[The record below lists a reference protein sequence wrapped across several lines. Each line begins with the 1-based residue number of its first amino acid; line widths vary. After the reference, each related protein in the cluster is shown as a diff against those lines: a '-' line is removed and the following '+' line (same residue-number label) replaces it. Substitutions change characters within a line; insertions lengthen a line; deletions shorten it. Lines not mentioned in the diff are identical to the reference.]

1 MSSATPDSR
10 QQGAFEFGDEA
21 ALLITSLRGVPFFV
35 PRDIGWPRLSELAE
49 DNGVLAIVLE
59 SLLEMGTDVPR
70 TFASAARE
78 CRRSAE
84 RFAATLEDLLQRFA
98 EQSIDALP
106 LKGPALA
113 LALYGDA
120 TLRSCNDLDLLVR
133 RDDYTR
139 AEALLL
145 DQGFVGRETDDYHRR
160 FVRHGIPVE
169 LHVEIASPQYFPF
182 DSDGI
187 WKRSR
192 VENFRG
198 KPMRAMC
205 DEDLVLYLCL
215 HGLKHGFSRL
225 IWILDA
231 ARALRAPG
239 GLNYRELARRARREG
254 LEPWLVIGCEVV
266 RAMLPGRLPEAL
278 DAIIA
283 EAPETAKRARQ
294 VAESLFVEGL
304 EVVNDHK
311 IRSFYLQTERSRRWR
326 WRCRMSYLLPTVEDC
341 RWAERHRINRRLLPV
356 LRPFRLLRKY
366 GPLRAWRVLFPPV

>member
-1 MSSATPDSR
+1 MSSVTRDSR
-10 QQGAFEFGDEA
+10 QQRAFEFGDEA
-21 ALLITSLRGVPFFV
+21 ALLITSVRGMPFVV
-35 PRDIGWPRLSELAE
+35 PRDIGWPRLRDLAAN
-49 DNGVLAIVLE
+49 NGVLAIVLE
-59 SLLEMGTDVPR
+59 SLLEMGADVPG

-78 CRRSAE
+78 CRWSAE
-84 RFAATLEDLLQRFA
+84 RFAATLEDLLQRFG
-98 EQSIDALP
+98 EQAIDALP

-113 LALYGDA
+113 LALYGDE
-120 TLRSCNDLDLLVR
+120 TLRSCNDLDLLIR
-133 RDDYTR
+133 RDDYPR

-160 FVRHGIPVE
+160 FVRRGMPVE
-169 LHVEIASPQYFPF
+169 LHVEIASLRYFPF

-187 WKRSR
+187 WKRSH
-192 VENFRG
+192 VETFRG

-205 DEDLVLYLCL
+205 NEDLALYLCF

-239 GLNYRELARRARREG
+239 GLNYRELARSARREG
-254 LEPWLVIGCEVV
+254 LEPWLLIGCEVV
-266 RAMLPGRLPEAL
+266 RAMLPGQLPEAL
-278 DAIIA
+278 EAVIA

-294 VAESLFVEGL
+294 IAQSLFAEGL

-311 IRSFYLQTERSRRWR
+311 IRSFYLQTERSGRWR
-326 WRCRMSYLLPTVEDC
+326 WRCRMGYFLPTVEDC

-366 GPLRAWRVLFPPV
+366 GPLWAWRVIFPPV

>member
-21 ALLITSLRGVPFFV
+21 ALLITSLRGVPFVV
-35 PRDIGWPRLSELAE
+35 PRDIGWPRLRELAE

-169 LHVEIASPQYFPF
+169 LHVEIASPRYFPF

-231 ARALRAPG
+231 ARALRCSGRTQLQGAGKP
-239 GLNYRELARRARREG
+239 RA
-254 LEPWLVIGCEVV
+254 
-266 RAMLPGRLPEAL
+266 A
-278 DAIIA
+278 
-283 EAPETAKRARQ
+283 
-294 VAESLFVEGL
+294 
-304 EVVNDHK
+304 
-311 IRSFYLQTERSRRWR
+311 
-326 WRCRMSYLLPTVEDC
+326 
-341 RWAERHRINRRLLPV
+341 
-356 LRPFRLLRKY
+356 
-366 GPLRAWRVLFPPV
+366 